1 MRPIF
6 ELTRTRV
13 ETWRRWARRDLWIS
27 PSGAGRRA
35 HRRDIATRR
44 HGARK
49 TARAR
54 AEKDAL
60 VVRARRDAIEG
71 FGVEREGDEC
81 DDAFAAA
88 WIL

>member
-1 MRPIF
+1 M
-6 ELTRTRV
+6 
-13 ETWRRWARRDLWIS
+13 S

-35 HRRDIATRR
+35 HRLDIATRR
-44 HGARK
+44 HGARE

-71 FGVEREGDEC
+71 LGVEREGDEC